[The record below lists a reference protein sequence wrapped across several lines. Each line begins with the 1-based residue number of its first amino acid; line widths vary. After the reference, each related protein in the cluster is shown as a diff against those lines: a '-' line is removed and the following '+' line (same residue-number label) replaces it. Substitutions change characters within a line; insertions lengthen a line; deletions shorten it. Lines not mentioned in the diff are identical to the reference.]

1 MIPANSCIPDDFW
14 ENSFSVNESCQAKKD
29 DKPLPS
35 PLKGETI
42 ENDSDL
48 QAEEKTKK

>member
-1 MIPANSCIPDDFW
+1 MISSNNCFPDDFW
-14 ENSFSVNESCQAKKD
+14 ENSFSVNESSPTKKD
-29 DKPLPS
+29 DNPPPP

-42 ENDSDL
+42 GKNSHL